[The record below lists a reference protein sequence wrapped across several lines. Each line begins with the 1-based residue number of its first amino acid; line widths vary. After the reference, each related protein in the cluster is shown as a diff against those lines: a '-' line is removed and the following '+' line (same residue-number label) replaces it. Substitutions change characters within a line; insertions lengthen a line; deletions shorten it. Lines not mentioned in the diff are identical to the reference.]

1 MKKIVKTSAYIEII
15 CWKNTIIVDAYKWR
29 LTEECFFFKPH
40 RACNNREQ
48 YGHSNYHVKMF

>member
-29 LTEECFFFKPH
+29 LTKDFFF
-40 RACNNREQ
+40 
-48 YGHSNYHVKMF
+48 